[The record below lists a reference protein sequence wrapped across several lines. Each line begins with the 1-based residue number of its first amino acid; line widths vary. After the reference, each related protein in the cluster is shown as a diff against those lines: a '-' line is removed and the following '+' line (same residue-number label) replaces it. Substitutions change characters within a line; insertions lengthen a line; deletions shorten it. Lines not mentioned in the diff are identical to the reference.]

1 MRTLKPN
8 LLDQLPV
15 QRLQKVRGQQGSP
28 AVQTVLPSTDVP
40 LCSVG
45 GRKFRAAHCFN
56 RTEEEERRASL
67 AALCLI
73 EFTFDFNSRVWNL
86 FCRKW
91 CATGGGGNPATSQS
105 SAGINI
111 IKTSATPDQDRT
123 KLRRPEGGFQ
133 RR

>member
-8 LLDQLPV
+8 LLDQLRV
-15 QRLQKVRGQQGSP
+15 QRLWLGLQKVRGQQRSP

-56 RTEEEERRASL
+56 RKEEEERGASL

-73 EFTFDFNSRVWNL
+73 EFTFDFNSRSGI
-86 FCRKW
+86 F
-91 CATGGGGNPATSQS
+91 
-105 SAGINI
+105 SAGNGVPQAAGGI
-111 IKTSATPDQDRT
+111 QQ
-123 KLRRPEGGFQ
+123 RPS
-133 RR
+133 RPLV